1 MPVTLQD
8 LNILIV
14 EDELITAMDVAA
26 TVEEAHGTVL
36 GPCSSV
42 QHALDIIEH
51 HTIHAAILDMNL
63 SDGNVTPVLERL
75 LAHGIFVIIYSS
87 ASLPKEMTKRHPS
100 LSFFQKPM
108 PHAVLTRAL
117 MNAF

>member
-1 MPVTLQD
+1 MPNTLQD
-8 LNILIV
+8 LSILIV
-14 EDELITAMDVAA
+14 EDEVMTALDVAA
-26 TVEEAHGTVL
+26 TIEEARGTVL
-36 GPCSSV
+36 GPFSSV
-42 QHALDIIEH
+42 QDALNIIEH
-51 HTIHAAILDMNL
+51 HTIHAAILDINL
-63 SDGNVTPVLERL
+63 NDGDVWPVLERL
-75 LAHGIFVIIYSS
+75 LSHGIFIIVYSS